1 VFTVLP
7 VVNHLFSAIHAE
19 QTQHVPLWPAS
30 ALISAHKGTRAFEL
44 IKDLVLEV
52 FGFPLTLLSTL
63 AQHPAPWPG
72 QLLRSATCLTPAL
85 DRRIQNHMRSLAT
98 ATLLADFIFIPNIH
112 RPAQLSVY
120 NFCSEKLE
128 MQSQPA

>member
-1 VFTVLP
+1 VA
-7 VVNHLFSAIHAE
+7 NHLFLAIHAE

-72 QLLRSATCLTPAL
+72 QLLRSASCLTPVL
-85 DRRIQNHMRSLAT
+85 DRRIQNHTRSLAT

-112 RPAQLSVY
+112 PVAQLSSY
-120 NFCSEKLE
+120 NFCGETRR
-128 MQSQPA
+128 MQPQPA